1 MNKLQQE
8 KLALEAITAALRA
21 RKEIGIDLCDAVSPI
36 DAAQK
41 LGVEVRLIDTPS
53 MEGMYV
59 SSGSPQIFL
68 SVQRPAG
75 RRNFTC
81 AHELGHHKFNH
92 GTQYDELLAQK
103 SVARQRDPTEFT
115 ADCFSAFFMMPK
127 TAIDSGL
134 NKRGMSY
141 ASLTPNDVYALS
153 NWLGVGYKTLISH
166 LQFGTRAISR
176 ETAERLTQS
185 KPQQIRQMLLGQA
198 QFNNLHIVDSHWSGR
213 PVDCEVG
220 DVILTTRDVSFEGSG
235 LSLLR
240 CDGVKR
246 VVEVMKP
253 GINRLVST
261 SGHWSTFVRVA
272 RRSFTGRACYRFE
285 EEPNEE
291 TVDSIAK
298 F

>member
-8 KLALEAITAALRA
+8 KLALEAIAAALRA
-21 RKEIGIDLCDAVSPI
+21 RKEVGMGLADAVSPI

-59 SSGSPQIFL
+59 SGDNPQIFL

-103 SVARQRDPTEFT
+103 SAARQGDPKEFM
-115 ADCFSAFFMMPK
+115 ADCFAAFFMMPK

-141 ASLTPNDVYALS
+141 ASLKPKDVYALS
-153 NWLGVGYKTLISH
+153 NWLGVGYKT
-166 LQFGTRAISR
+166 
-176 ETAERLTQS
+176 
-185 KPQQIRQMLLGQA
+185 
-198 QFNNLHIVDSHWSGR
+198 
-213 PVDCEVG
+213 
-220 DVILTTRDVSFEGSG
+220 
-235 LSLLR
+235 
-240 CDGVKR
+240 
-246 VVEVMKP
+246 
-253 GINRLVST
+253 
-261 SGHWSTFVRVA
+261 
-272 RRSFTGRACYRFE
+272 
-285 EEPNEE
+285 
-291 TVDSIAK
+291 
-298 F
+298 